1 MTGTR
6 SATLAPMSVDL
17 VRPSRRVRRRRVW
30 SILVNLRRW
39 RRSDAGCFVC
49 EIVSGAALRLQHHVV
64 YEDDDAI
71 AFLDYRPPLWGATL
85 VCPKEHR
92 EQVTGDFD
100 EASYLRLQRV
110 VHRVG
115 EAVRRTV
122 PCERLYVMSLGSQ
135 RGNRHVHWHLAPL
148 PPGVPELFQ
157 QCRSYEELL
166 VGRLDIP
173 DDEMARLA
181 ISLREQLDPT
191 RHSTSSV

>member
-1 MTGTR
+1 M
-6 SATLAPMSVDL
+6 SADL
-17 VRPSRRVRRRRVW
+17 VHPSRQVRRRRVW
-30 SILVNLRRW
+30 SIIMNLRSRH
-39 RRSDAGCFVC
+39 RPTGGCFVC
-49 EIVSGAALRLQHHVV
+49 EIVRGAERRLQHHVV
-64 YEDDDAI
+64 YEDDEAI
-71 AFLDYRPPLWGATL
+71 AFLDYRPSLWGATL

-122 PCERLYVMSLGSQ
+122 PCERLYLMSLGSQ
-135 RGNRHVHWHLAPL
+135 SGNRHVHWHVAPV

-166 VGRLDIP
+166 VGRLDVP
-173 DDEMARLA
+173 DEDMARLA
-181 ISLREQLDPT
+181 SSLREQLDVAAAHGVSGLRGVRSCAAGP
-191 RHSTSSV
+191 